1 MVRVITDYVL
11 FYVIISWSVMEMRF
25 EPRSSFFISFSFT
38 LSFFLFSFFYNL
50 SLQILSTLE
59 SDLDGFNYH
68 FDCFGGSLPLLDLVI
83 IR

>member
-25 EPRSSFFISFSFT
+25 EPKSSFFFFCYF
-38 LSFFLFSFFYNL
+38 FFLFSFYNL

-59 SDLDGFNYH
+59 SDFDGFSYH
-68 FDCFGGSLPLLDLVI
+68 FDCFSGSLLLLDLVI